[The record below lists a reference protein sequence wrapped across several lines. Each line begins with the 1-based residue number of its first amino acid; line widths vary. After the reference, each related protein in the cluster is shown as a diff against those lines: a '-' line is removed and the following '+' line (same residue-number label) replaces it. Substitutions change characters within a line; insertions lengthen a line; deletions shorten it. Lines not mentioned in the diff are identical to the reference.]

1 MVTSLC
7 KGACRE
13 REATSV
19 IRNRRQTCSRSPPNP
34 RSAHMRSCPLPDHRS
49 HGQPVTG
56 SARRRQTRAIRVPV
70 QRRRPAVG
78 QRSAATSP
86 ATSAE
91 QVPGVLPC
99 QQIPAVPVTG
109 SGRRHRARQ
118 STSGH
123 PGATGHDRDR
133 HQPADSFPAAPGH
146 RLQARLARGHR
157 PALAVDVGAAKC
169 PDLGGSNHG
178 TEGSGWAPDRRLWIG
193 SDSVRM
199 TNPTGHPAP

>member
-133 HQPADSFPAAPGH
+133 HQPADSFPAARVTGC
-146 RLQARLARGHR
+146 RLGSPAGTGRHLLSTSERQNARIWAAPITAPRVRDVTLAGRWR
-157 PALAVDVGAAKC
+157 CELSALSGVVGAGRAC
-169 PDLGGSNHG
+169 
-178 TEGSGWAPDRRLWIG
+178 R
-193 SDSVRM
+193 
-199 TNPTGHPAP
+199 